1 MDLITRLFGSRR
13 IVVPVTVGLVALLVG
28 GLFAYITI
36 RDRGDEPSDEA
47 AAASAVEVKTE
58 PFVSRKGGYSLDVP
72 TALESTTQGPVTT
85 FTSQDKALV
94 VTVGPGE
101 RGKLE
106 PASKRFVRTLR
117 DGYRRFDLLGTQKQT
132 IDGRPALVSFG
143 QATNSDKVRIRFV
156 AVVVT
161 NRPRNY
167 TITAFTAFDSDPAVV
182 LPRVNAIVNS
192 FRVLPQKG

>member
-13 IVVPVTVGLVALLVG
+13 ILVPVSVGLVALLVG

-36 RDRGDEPSDEA
+36 RDRGDEPTTETS
-47 AAASAVEVKTE
+47 ASSEVETQ

-72 TALESTTQGPVTT
+72 TALEASSQRQVTT
-85 FTSQDKALV
+85 FTSQDKSLV

-101 RGKLE
+101 RGRLKA
-106 PASKRFVRTLR
+106 ASKRFVGTLR
-117 DGYRRFDLLGTQKQT
+117 AGYRKFDLLGTQKQT

-156 AVVVT
+156 AVVVA

-167 TITAFTAFDSDPAVV
+167 TITAFTAFESDPTVV

-192 FRVLPQKG
+192 FQVLPKKG

>member
-13 IVVPVTVGLVALLVG
+13 ILTPVSVGLVALLVG

-36 RDRGDEPSDEA
+36 RDRGDEPKNEA
-47 AAASAVEVKTE
+47 AAASSSEVETE
-58 PFVSRKGGYSLDVP
+58 PFVSRKGGYSLAVP
-72 TALESTTQGPVTT
+72 TALEASSQRQVTT
-85 FTSQDKALV
+85 FTSQDKSLV

-101 RGKLE
+101 RGQLKA
-106 PASKRFVRTLR
+106 ASKRFVRTLR
-117 DGYRRFDLLGTQKQT
+117 AGYRKFDLLGTQKQT

-143 QATNSDKVRIRFV
+143 QATNRDKVRIRFV
-156 AVVVT
+156 AVVVA

-192 FRVLPQKG
+192 FQVLPKKG